1 MSDLRVTLLCRPEL
15 APAFALAGFRPL
27 EVPDAEEAGRRL
39 GQLLSD
45 ARVGLVLV
53 EAALYDGLEPDLQ
66 RRLSARPVPLVVPV
80 PGPSWAE
87 HAAADQVIVELLRRA
102 IGYQVRL
109 R

>member
-1 MSDLRVTLLCRPEL
+1 VSDLGVTLLCRPEV
-15 APAFALAGFRPL
+15 APAFALAGFRPV
-27 EVPDAEEAGRRL
+27 EVLDGAEAGRRL
-39 GQLLSD
+39 VQMLSD
-45 ARVGLVLV
+45 ARVGLVLI
-53 EAALYDGLEPDLQ
+53 EAPLHDTLDPELQ

-80 PGPSWAE
+80 PAPSWAE

>member
-1 MSDLRVTLLCRPEL
+1 MSDLRVTLLCRPEV
-15 APAFALAGFRPL
+15 APAFALAGLRAV
-27 EVPDAEEAGRRL
+27 EVPDGVEAGRRL
-39 GQLLSD
+39 VQMLSD

-53 EAALYDGLEPDLQ
+53 EGPLHDALDPELQ

>member
-1 MSDLRVTLLCRPEL
+1 MSELRVALICRPEV

-27 EVPDAEEAGRRL
+27 VVAEAEEAARRL
-39 GQLLSD
+39 TALLSD
-45 ARVGLVLV
+45 PRVGLVLV
-53 EAALYDGLEPDLQ
+53 EGPLHDGLDADLQ

-80 PGPSWAE
+80 PAPSWTE
-87 HAAADQVIVELLRRA
+87 HATADQVIVELLRRA

>member
-1 MSDLRVTLLCRPEL
+1 VSDLGVTLLCRPEV
-15 APAFALAGFRPL
+15 APAFALAGFRPV
-27 EVPDAEEAGRRL
+27 EATDGAEAGRRL
-39 GQLLSD
+39 VQMLSD
-45 ARVGLVLV
+45 ARLGLVLV
-53 EAALYDGLEPDLQ
+53 EAPLHDALDPELQ

-80 PGPSWAE
+80 PAPSWAE

>member
-1 MSDLRVTLLCRPEL
+1 MSDLRVTLLCRPEV
-15 APAFALAGFRPL
+15 APAFALAGFRPV
-27 EVPDAEEAGRRL
+27 EVADGAEAGRRL
-39 GQLLSD
+39 VQMLSD
-45 ARVGLVLV
+45 ARVGLVLI
-53 EAALYDGLEPDLQ
+53 EAPLHDALDPELQ

-80 PGPSWAE
+80 PAPSWAE

>member
-1 MSDLRVTLLCRPEL
+1 MSDLRVALLCRPEV
-15 APAFALAGFRPL
+15 ASAFALAGFRPL
-27 EVPDAEEAGRRL
+27 VVADAADAARRL
-39 GQLLSD
+39 TSLLSD
-45 ARVGLVLV
+45 ARIGLVLI
-53 EAALYDGLEPDLQ
+53 EGPLHDGLDADLQ

-80 PGPSWAE
+80 PAPSWAE

>member
-1 MSDLRVTLLCRPEL
+1 MSELRVALLCRPEV
-15 APAFALAGFRPL
+15 APAFALAGFRP
-27 EVPDAEEAGRRL
+27 EVVHDGEESRRRL
-39 GQLLSD
+39 SALLSD
-45 ARVGLVLV
+45 ARVGLVLI
-53 EAALYDGLEPDLQ
+53 ETPLYQALDVDLQ

-87 HAAADQVIVELLRRA
+87 HAVADQVIVELLRRA